1 MKRIIISV
9 LIIALAYSCLAQS
22 GFDYVNVKEYGTL
35 ADGIS
40 DDTPAIQ
47 KALND
52 SPNKGGIC
60 FLPSG
65 SYRLNGSLVVPEG
78 VTLKGSYDGVPHPSH
93 PIGTVLLIYGGKGN
107 ADAAPAITLKSNASV
122 KNLIIHYPEQQPPP
136 KVIPYPWTIQ
146 IDGDLCQIVDMA
158 MTNPYMAIDAGTNAS
173 GLHFISNVYAC
184 PLKIGIY
191 VDQCY
196 DVGRIENVHFNPNFW
211 KNMGFEQTLP
221 VPPTDYEGGKDKF
234 WNDILAPYLNEN
246 LIGFKIGRTDWEYI
260 SNSFVIFAKQGFL
273 FDDFGFGEGNAL
285 VTQSGS
291 DIGPVAVQVNKV
303 QKASGVQFTNCQ
315 FMSTVKIGPEN
326 TGPVKI
332 SNSGFW
338 IVKETYEQIVQE
350 GTGTLILNACH
361 FSDWDVPNAGTPC
374 IRASNGRLIV
384 SNCEFVRPWTGDIY
398 TKKQAVLF
406 EKDFISGTVTGS
418 LLHNDT
424 ISNTSK
430 GKVELMANIIED
442 AKPAIDL
449 TKAILKDV
457 CNMYELKVT
466 EVLRI
471 LMSQGIKAEPDMTIE
486 DIAKENKISAV
497 DVFNILSGHLKD
509 MK

>member
-1 MKRIIISV
+1 MKRIVISIM
-9 LIIALAYSCLAQS
+9 IIAYTFSSFAQS
-22 GFDYVNVKEYGTL
+22 EFDYVNVKEYG
-35 ADGIS
+35 AKVDGKS
-40 DDTPAIQ
+40 DDTQAIQ
-47 KALND
+47 RALD
-52 SPNKGGIC
+52 AAVKKGGIC

-65 SYRLNGSLVVPEG
+65 NYRLNGSLFVPVG
-78 VTLKGSYDGVPHPSH
+78 VTLKGSNDGVPHSSH
-93 PIGTVLLIYGGKGN
+93 PIGTVLHIYGGKNN
-107 ADAAPAITLKSNASV
+107 AFASPAISLKSNASV
-122 KNLIIHYPEQQPPP
+122 KNLIIHYPEQQAPPD
-136 KVIPYPWTIQ
+136 VIPYPWTIQ
-146 IDGDLCQIVDMA
+146 IEGVMCQVVDIT
-158 MTNPYMAIDAGTNAS
+158 MTNPYQAIDAGSKWNE
-173 GLHFISNVYAC
+173 LHILRNIFAC
-184 PLKIGIY
+184 PLKTGVYI
-191 VDQCY
+191 DQCT
-196 DVGRIENVHFNPNFW
+196 DVGRTENVHFNPNFW

-221 VPPTDYEGGKDKF
+221 VPPSDYEGGKDKF
-234 WNDILAPYLNEN
+234 WNDLLIPYLEQN

-260 SNSFVIFAKQGFL
+260 SNSFVIFAKHGFL

-303 QKASGVQFTNCQ
+303 QKISGVQFTNCQ

-338 IVKETYEQIVQE
+338 ITEDTREQVVHE
-350 GTGTLILNACH
+350 GSGTLILNACH
-361 FSDWDVPNAGTPC
+361 FSDWDIPNEGNPC

-418 LLHNDT
+418 LFHNDT

-430 GKVELMANIIED
+430 GKVELMANIVED
-442 AKPAIDL
+442 AKPEIDL
-449 TKAILKDV
+449 IKVILKDI
-457 CNMYELKVT
+457 CNIYELKIAD
-466 EVLRI
+466 VLNI
-471 LMSQGIKAEPDMTIE
+471 LKSQGVKAEPDMTIE
-486 DIAKENKISAV
+486 DIAEGNKISAV
-497 DVFNILSGHLKD
+497 DVFNILSSHLRD

>member
-1 MKRIIISV
+1 MLIAFSV
-9 LIIALAYSCLAQS
+9 SSYAQS
-22 GFDYVNVKEYGTL
+22 ESDYVNAKKYGAK
-35 ADGIS
+35 ADGKS

-47 KALND
+47 KALD
-52 SPNKGGIC
+52 AAVKKGGIC

-65 SYRLNGSLVVPEG
+65 SYRLNGNLIVPAG
-78 VTLKGSYDGVPHPSH
+78 VTLKGSYDGVPHTSH
-93 PIGTVLLIYGGKGN
+93 PIGTVLLIYGGKNN
-107 ADAAPAITLKSNASV
+107 ALAAPAISLKSNASV
-122 KNLIIHYPEQQPPP
+122 KNLIIHYPEQEAPP
-136 KVIPYPWTIQ
+136 KVIPYPWTIR
-146 IDGDLCQIVDMA
+146 INGDLCQIIDIA
-158 MTNPYMAIDAGTNAS
+158 MTNPYMAIDAGTNAG
-173 GLHFISNVYAC
+173 GLHLIRNVYAC

-211 KNMGFEQTLP
+211 KNMGFAQTLP
-221 VPPTDYEGGKDKF
+221 EPPANYEGGSDKF
-234 WNDILAPYLNEN
+234 LNDLLAPYLQEN

-273 FDDFGFGEGNAL
+273 FDDFGFGEPNAL

-291 DIGPVAVQVNKV
+291 DIGPVAVQVNKS
-303 QKASGVQFTNCQ
+303 QKASGLQFTNCQ
-315 FMSTVKIGPEN
+315 FMSTIKIGTEN

-338 IVKETYEQIVQE
+338 IVKDTYEQIVQE

-361 FSDWDVPNAGTPC
+361 FSDWDIPNAGTPC

-398 TKKQAVLF
+398 AKKQAILF
-406 EKDFISGTVTGS
+406 ENNLISGIVTGC
-418 LLHNDT
+418 LFHNDT
-424 ISNTSK
+424 ITNISK

-442 AKPAIDL
+442 AASSIDL
-449 TKAILKDV
+449 TKAKLIDICKMYEFKITDVLTILK
-457 CNMYELKVT
+457 
-466 EVLRI
+466 
-471 LMSQGIKAEPDMTIE
+471 SQGVKAEPDMSIE
-486 DIAKENKISAV
+486 DIANENKISAV
-497 DVFNILSGHLKD
+497 DVFNILSSHLKD

>member
-1 MKRIIISV
+1 M
-9 LIIALAYSCLAQS
+9 IIAYAFSSSAQS
-22 GFDYVNVKEYGTL
+22 KSDYVNVKEYGVK
-35 ADGIS
+35 ADGIA
-40 DDTPAIQ
+40 DDTQAIQ
-47 KALND
+47 RALD
-52 SPNKGGIC
+52 AAVKQGGIC

-65 SYRLNGSLVVPEG
+65 SYRLNGSLIVPEG
-78 VTLKGSYDGVPHPSH
+78 VTLKGSYDGVPHPLH
-93 PIGTVLLIYGGKGN
+93 PVGTVLLIYSGKGD
-107 ADAAPAITLKSNASV
+107 ADAAPAITLKFNASI
-122 KNLIIHYPEQQPPP
+122 KNLLIHYPEQQAPP
-136 KVIPYPWTIQ
+136 KVIPYPWTIR
-146 IDGDLCQIVDMA
+146 ISGDLCQIVDMA
-158 MTNPYMAIDAGTNAS
+158 MTNPYMAIDAGTNVS

-196 DVGRIENVHFNPNFW
+196 DIGRMENVHFNPNFW
-211 KNMGFEQTLP
+211 KNIGFEQTLP
-221 VPPTDYEGGKDKF
+221 VPPADYEGGKDKF
-234 WNDILAPYLNEN
+234 WNDLLIPYLQEN

-303 QKASGVQFTNCQ
+303 QKISGVQFTNCQ

-338 IVKETYEQIVQE
+338 ITEDTREQVVHE
-350 GTGTLILNACH
+350 GSGTLILNACH
-361 FSDWDVPNAGTPC
+361 FSDWDIPNEGNPC

-384 SNCEFVRPWTGDIY
+384 SNCEFVRPWTGGIY

-418 LLHNDT
+418 LFHNDT
-424 ISNTSK
+424 ISNISK
-430 GKVELMANIIED
+430 GKVELSANIIED
-442 AKPAIDL
+442 AKPEIDL
-449 TKAILKDV
+449 TKAILKDI
-457 CNMYELKVT
+457 CIMYELKT
-466 EVLRI
+466 TDVLNI
-471 LMSQGIKAEPDMTIE
+471 LKSQGVKAEFDMTIE
-486 DIAKENKISAV
+486 DIAKRNKISAV
-497 DVFNILSGHLKD
+497 DVFNILSSHLKD

>member
-1 MKRIIISV
+1 VKRIIISI

-22 GFDYVNVKEYGTL
+22 RFDYVNVKKYGAR
-35 ADGIS
+35 ADGKS

-52 SPNKGGIC
+52 AVNKGGIC

-65 SYRLNGSLVVPEG
+65 SYRLNGSLIVPEG
-78 VTLKGSYDGVPHPSH
+78 VTLKGSYDGVPHPLH

-107 ADAAPAITLKSNASV
+107 ADAAPAITLKFNASI
-122 KNLIIHYPEQQPPP
+122 KNLLIHYPEQQAPP
-136 KVIPYPWTIQ
+136 KVISYPWTIR
-146 IDGDLCQIVDMA
+146 INGDLCQIVDMA

-196 DVGRIENVHFNPNFW
+196 DIGRIENVHFNPNLW
-211 KNMGFEQTLP
+211 KYTGFEQTLP
-221 VPPTDYEGGKDKF
+221 VPPADYEGGKDKF
-234 WNDILAPYLNEN
+234 WNDLLIPYLNEN

-338 IVKETYEQIVQE
+338 IIKDTYEQIVQE

-361 FSDWDVPNAGTPC
+361 FSDWDIPNAGTPC

-398 TKKQAVLF
+398 LKKQAILF
-406 EKDFISGTVTGS
+406 EKKFIAGTVTGS
-418 LLHNDT
+418 LFHNDT
-424 ISNTSK
+424 ISNISD

-442 AKPAIDL
+442 AASNIDL
-449 TKAILKDV
+449 TKAKLRDICKMYEFRITDVLTILK
-457 CNMYELKVT
+457 
-466 EVLRI
+466 
-471 LMSQGIKAEPDMTIE
+471 SQGVKAEPDMSIE
-486 DIAKENKISAV
+486 DIAEENKISAV
-497 DVFNILSGHLKD
+497 DVFNILSSHLKD